1 MSAITSLT
9 KKNFLSLI
17 HDKPR
22 IVAMFMFP
30 LLMMVLFGYSNNGIS
45 TPYFSTAV
53 AGSSNQ
59 TLVFTQMLQK
69 SGYFNVEYRVGSYS
83 DIKSLL
89 DSGKITDGFLLQPD
103 NKIYFYVDESD
114 VFAAQQAT
122 QAANALIAAE
132 NANIAKEQQQ
142 AAAQQIQKALFD
154 VASAQS
160 MISFKPQS
168 STKSFTTESVKTV
181 SFQNPSSSA
190 IQQYAVQSNNLATS
204 LTNYYNANNPQFNA
218 IAASFRLYAYQTSQL
233 LYGMYYSNHP
243 TSVKVPFVNTS
254 TTTVVTNVLNSQ
266 PAILK
271 LENAQQE
278 LQLQNATP
286 VTLVQKPVY
295 GSNLSYIDFLIPGI
309 LAFISIMGVTM
320 NLGRAI
326 AGEKEQGVLKRI
338 FLTPISNT
346 EIILGNGI
354 GFWIIG
360 IVQTLIIL
368 FIAIVLFNF
377 TLQGDIA
384 LLLFTIALNSIV
396 AVGMGLLI
404 SSQAK
409 NSDQFQQIAML
420 TTFPMMFV
428 SGVFFPLQAMPS
440 WLQFIAQFIP
450 LTYGVQIFR
459 LIMVKS
465 FTFVQVIP
473 QLEILAG
480 FAVVFLSLGV
490 LMFKR
495 EI

>member
-1 MSAITSLT
+1 MSALTSLT

-45 TPYFSTAV
+45 TPHFSTAV
-53 AGSSNQ
+53 AGSSND

-69 SGYFNVEYRVGSYS
+69 SGFFDVQYRVGGYS

-89 DSGKITDGFLLQPD
+89 DSGKITDGFLLQPG

-142 AAAQQIQKALFD
+142 ATVQQIQKALLD
-154 VASAQS
+154 VTSAQS
-160 MISFKPQS
+160 MISYKPQS
-168 STKSFTTESVKTV
+168 STQSFTTENVKTIN
-181 SFQNPSSSA
+181 FQPPSSNT
-190 IQQYAVQSNNLATS
+190 IQQYAVQSNNLATM
-204 LTNYYNANNPQFNA
+204 LTGVDP
-218 IAASFRLYAYQTSQL
+218 SFSKYAFETSQL
-233 LYGMYYSNHP
+233 LYGLYYSSYPVN
-243 TSVKVPFVNTS
+243 VKVPFVNT
-254 TTTVVTNVLNSQ
+254 TTKTVVTTVLNSQ
-266 PAILK
+266 PAILQ
-271 LENAQQE
+271 LENAKQE
-278 LQLQNATP
+278 LQLQNSTP
-286 VTLVQKPVY
+286 VKLVQEPVY

-326 AGEKEQGVLKRI
+326 AGEKEQGVLKRV
-338 FLTPISNT
+338 FLTPITNT
-346 EIILGNGI
+346 DIILGNGL

-360 IVQTLIIL
+360 IAQTLIIL
-368 FIAIVLFNF
+368 LIAIFLFNF
-377 TLQGDIA
+377 TLQGDLV

-420 TTFPMMFV
+420 TTFPMMFI

-450 LTYGVQIFR
+450 LTYGVQVFR

-465 FTFVQVIP
+465 FTFVQVLP
-473 QLEILAG
+473 QLEVLAG
-480 FAVVFLSLGV
+480 FAIVFISLGV

>member
-1 MSAITSLT
+1 MSALTSIT
-9 KKNFLSLI
+9 KKNFLVLI

-30 LLMMVLFGYSNNGIS
+30 LLMMVLFGYSNNNVS
-45 TPYFSTAV
+45 TPYFNTAV

-83 DIKSLL
+83 DIKNLL
-89 DSGKITDGFLLQPD
+89 DNGKITDGFLLQPG

-122 QAANALIAAE
+122 QAANALIAEE
-132 NANIAKEQQQ
+132 NANIAKQQ
-142 AAAQQIQKALFD
+142 AMNTAQNIQQAFFE
-154 VASAQS
+154 VASAQKMLS
-160 MISFKPQS
+160 YTPQT
-168 STKSFTTESVKTV
+168 STQVFTSVNVKTL
-181 SFQNPSSSA
+181 SFQSQPLSA
-190 IQQYAVQSNNLATS
+190 VQQMAVQSNNLATM
-204 LTNYYNANNPQFNA
+204 LTGVDPAFSSYAFKNSIF
-218 IAASFRLYAYQTSQL
+218 LYDL
-233 LYGMYYSNHP
+233 YYSSLQQP
-243 TSVKVPFVNTS
+243 SSIEIPIVNTTTS
-254 TTTVVTNVLNSQ
+254 TVTTVALNEQ
-266 PAILK
+266 PAILQ
-271 LENAQQE
+271 LEKAEQS
-278 LQLQNATP
+278 LQVQNSTP
-286 VTLVQKPVY
+286 VTLIQKPVY

-346 EIILGNGI
+346 DIILGNGI
-354 GFWIIG
+354 GFWLIG
-360 IVQTLIIL
+360 IAQTLIIL
-368 FIAIVLFNF
+368 FIAVVLFNF

-396 AVGMGLLI
+396 AVGMGLFI
-404 SSQAK
+404 SSQTN
-409 NSDQFQQIAML
+409 NSDQFQQVAML
-420 TTFPMMFV
+420 TTFPMMFI
-428 SGVFFPLQAMPS
+428 SGVFFPLQAMPG

-465 FTFVQVIP
+465 FTLVQVLP

>member
-9 KKNFLSLI
+9 KKNFLSLM

-30 LLMMVLFGYSNNGIS
+30 LLMMVLFGYSNNGVS
-45 TPYFSTAV
+45 TPHFSTAV
-53 AGSSNQ
+53 GGNSNQ
-59 TLVFTQMLQK
+59 TLAFTQMLQK
-69 SGYFNVEYRVGSYS
+69 SGYFDVQYKVGSYS

-103 NKIYFYVDESD
+103 NKILFYVDESD
-114 VFAAQQAT
+114 VFAAQQAG
-122 QAANALIAAE
+122 QAAQALIAAE
-132 NANIAKEQQQ
+132 NAILVKEQQQ
-142 AAAQQIQKALFD
+142 AMAQHVQEAFFDLTTAQK
-154 VASAQS
+154 
-160 MISFKPQS
+160 MISYQPQN
-168 STKSFTTESVKTV
+168 STQSFTTASVKTI
-181 SFQNPSSSA
+181 SFQSTPATA
-190 IQQYAVQSNNLATS
+190 IQQAAIQSNNLATM
-204 LTNYYNANNPQFNA
+204 LTGVDPSFSKYAFENSQF
-218 IAASFRLYAYQTSQL
+218 
-233 LYGMYYSNHP
+233 LYGLYYSSYP
-243 TSVKVPFVNTS
+243 VSVKVPFVNTT
-254 TTTVVTNVLNSQ
+254 TTTVVTSVLNSQ
-266 PAILK
+266 PAVLQLQK
-271 LENAQQE
+271 AEQE
-278 LQLQNATP
+278 LQMQNSTLI
-286 VTLVQKPVY
+286 TLVQEPVY

-326 AGEKEQGVLKRI
+326 AGEKEQGVLKRV

-346 EIILGNGI
+346 DIILGNGV
-354 GFWIIG
+354 GFWLIG
-360 IVQTLIIL
+360 IAQTLIIL
-368 FIAIVLFNF
+368 FIAITLFNF
-377 TLQGDIA
+377 TLQGDII
-384 LLLFTIALNSIV
+384 LLLFTIALNSMV

-465 FTFVQVIP
+465 FTLAQVLPMLGIM
-473 QLEILAG
+473 AG
-480 FAVVFLSLGV
+480 FAIVFISLGV
-490 LMFKR
+490 IMFKR